1 LIKLFHC
8 SDARS
13 FRVLWLL
20 EELGLPY
27 ELELMAF
34 PPRIHA
40 PDYLKINPSG
50 TVPFMIDSG
59 LNETTKMNESTAILQ
74 YLVVKY
80 GPTELEVKPNEDSYG
95 AWLNWT
101 QFGESEL
108 TYPQAVILRYTLF
121 SPDNQVPRVKDD
133 YTQVVL
139 NRLSLID
146 AALQGKEYLC
156 ANRFTIADISVG
168 YALMLGRVLGL
179 DKQYTPTIAA
189 YMERILSRPAY
200 KAARQKQ
207 KPAKKQ

>member
-1 LIKLFHC
+1 LIKLYHC
-8 SDARS
+8 TDARS

-34 PPRIHA
+34 PPRVNA
-40 PDYLKINPSG
+40 PEYLTINPSG
-50 TVPFMIDSG
+50 TVPFMIDG
-59 LNETTKMNESTAILQ
+59 ATRMNESTAILQ
-74 YLVVKY
+74 YLVVKH
-80 GPTELEVKPNEDSYG
+80 GPSKLEVKANEGSYG

-121 SPDNQVPRVKDD
+121 SPDNQLPRVQED

-179 DKQYTPTIAA
+179 DKQYTPTISA
-189 YMERILSRPAY
+189 YMELILSRPAY

-207 KPAKKQ
+207 KAAKQA

>member
-1 LIKLFHC
+1 MIKLFHC

-20 EELGLPY
+20 EEMGLPY

-34 PPRIHA
+34 PPRVHA
-40 PDYLKINPSG
+40 PEYLTLNPTG
-50 TVPFMIDSG
+50 TVPFMIDG
-59 LNETTKMNESTAILQ
+59 ATTMNESTAILQ
-74 YLVVKY
+74 YLVVTY
-80 GPTELEVKPNEDSYG
+80 GPSEMEVKASEDSYG

-121 SPDNQVPRVKDD
+121 SPDNQLPRVRDD

-146 AALQGKEYLC
+146 VALQGKEYLC

-179 DKQYTPTIAA
+179 DKQYTPTITA
-189 YMERILSRPAY
+189 YMERILARPAY
-200 KAARQKQ
+200 KSARQKQ
-207 KPAKKQ
+207 KAAKKD

>member
-1 LIKLFHC
+1 VIKLFHC

-20 EELGLPY
+20 EEMGLPY

-34 PPRIHA
+34 PPRLHA
-40 PDYLKINPSG
+40 PEYLKVNPTG
-50 TVPFMIDSG
+50 TVPFMIDG
-59 LNETTKMNESTAILQ
+59 ATTMNESTAILQ
-74 YLVVKY
+74 YLAVKY
-80 GPTELEVKPNEDSYG
+80 GPSGLEVKASEESFG

-121 SPDNQVPRVKDD
+121 SAKDQQLPRVQED

-139 NRLSLID
+139 NRLSLVD
-146 AALQGKEYLC
+146 TALQGKEYLC
-156 ANRFTIADISVG
+156 ADRFTIADISIG

-179 DKQYTPTIAA
+179 DKQYTPTISA

-207 KPAKKQ
+207 KVVKKE